1 MSIKAVLIDDEAN
14 NNESLNSLIG
24 KYCPTVKVVG
34 MANNIESGV
43 LLINET
49 LPEIVFLDVE
59 MPFGNG
65 FDLLNKLAPINFAVI
80 FVTAFDKYAINA
92 IKYSALDYILKPVD
106 IQELK
111 AAVEKAISNYQ
122 KTDHNKRVDNLLFNM
137 TTRKSL
143 THKVA
148 LSSQQGL
155 LFENVENIICLNAS
169 GNYTIVYTNNNR
181 KLLITKT
188 LKEFEDLLPEDF
200 FCRIHHSF
208 IINLNYIKKYFK
220 GRGGIVE
227 MENGLKIEVSARKK
241 SEFLS
246 KFSK

>member
-24 KYCPTVKVVG
+24 KYCPAVKVVG
-34 MANNIESGV
+34 TADNIESGI
-43 LLINET
+43 LIINET
-49 LPEIVFLDVE
+49 LPGLVFLDVE

-65 FDLLNKLAPINFAVI
+65 FELLNKLAPINFAVI

-111 AAVEKAISNYQ
+111 AAVQKATSNYQ
-122 KTDHNKRVDNLLFNM
+122 KTDHNKRVDNLLLNV

-169 GNYTIVYTNNNR
+169 GNYTMVYTKNNQ

-188 LKEFEDLLPEDF
+188 LKEFEDLLPEDI
-200 FCRIHHSF
+200 FCRVHHSY
-208 IINLNYIKKYFK
+208 IINLNYIKQYFK

-227 MENGLKIEVSARKK
+227 MENGLKIEVSVRKK
-241 SEFLS
+241 NEFLS